1 MSPTITGVLIDPTT
15 QSVSYT
21 EITAN
26 EDGTVSLM
34 GLYDTLDCSLVD
46 RFSLSSD
53 ADLVL
58 DDEGLLK
65 PNNPGFTIG
74 SYPRIFAGKAVLLRV
89 EDHSWVS
96 VPSIN
101 MEAMTELVQWF
112 SPADVQEQDMGV
124 RVTTI

>member
-89 EDHSWVS
+89 EDHSWAS

>member
-21 EITAN
+21 EIPAN

-89 EDHSWVS
+89 ENHSWVS

>member
-1 MSPTITGVLIDPTT
+1 MSPTITGVLIDPTS
-15 QSVSYT
+15 QSVSYA
-21 EITAN
+21 EIPAN
-26 EDGTVSLM
+26 EDGTVSLV
-34 GLYDTLDCSLVD
+34 GLYETLDCSLVD

-65 PNNPGFTIG
+65 PNNHGFTIG
-74 SYPRIFAGKAVLLRV
+74 SFPRIFAGKAVLLRV

-101 MEAMTELVQWF
+101 IEAMTELIQWF
-112 SPADVQEQDMGV
+112 SPADVSEQDMGV
-124 RVTTI
+124 IVTTI

>member
-21 EITAN
+21 EIPAN

-101 MEAMTELVQWF
+101 MEAMTELIQWF

>member
-21 EITAN
+21 EIPAN
-26 EDGTVSLM
+26 DDGTVSLM

-89 EDHSWVS
+89 ENSSWVS

-101 MEAMTELVQWF
+101 MEAMTELIQWF
-112 SPADVQEQDMGV
+112 SPADVQEQDMGI

>member
-21 EITAN
+21 EIPAN

-34 GLYDTLDCSLVD
+34 GLYETLDCSLVD

-101 MEAMTELVQWF
+101 MEAMTELIQWF

>member
-21 EITAN
+21 EIPAN

>member
-89 EDHSWVS
+89 EDHSWIS

>member
-1 MSPTITGVLIDPTT
+1 MSPTITGVLIDPTH
-15 QSVSYT
+15 QSVSYA

-34 GLYDTLDCSLVD
+34 GLYETLDCSLVD
-46 RFSLSSD
+46 RFPLSSD

-65 PNNPGFTIG
+65 PTNPGFTIG
-74 SYPRIFAGKAVLLRV
+74 SFPRIFAGKAVLLRV

-96 VPSIN
+96 VPNIN
-101 MEAMTELVQWF
+101 IEAMTELIQWF
-112 SPADVQEQDMGV
+112 SPADVREQDMGV
-124 RVTTI
+124 IVTTI